1 MGINRYFTP
10 AQLPTEQEYFKLPF
24 NELYTALGAKQK
36 QQDEARTKNAE
47 LQAEADKV
55 KALEPDQKRA
65 FEINEMFKN
74 KINELSGR
82 DLTNP
87 EGKMATRALMQMG
100 REYFGPNGEA
110 TAINN
115 NYNARVAYE
124 KKLDEYVKANKD
136 VDPNYK
142 TKALEYFDHDYKF
155 NKKGIGQLNSN
166 KSYNKYDTEDLSYVN
181 IDDALEKAVTGNIAD
196 AIDTSVENPDM
207 KGYFLKKGSKHEWV
221 NYNDIVAQAT
231 EKALADPNI
240 GSHIKQGTKFGYYG
254 QNDFDL
260 KNAITTTRDAKG
272 NIIHTPNNR
281 VGLILDRLGR
291 KFGFDKISSS
301 QDYTSDATALY
312 YDKKK
317 AENAMPT
324 LYGKTGVE
332 SKPSETGT
340 TAQDNTDKLTGHVNT
355 LKSIV
360 RDFGTN
366 VVPYNSMTAQ
376 QKQLYTSG
384 DFKGLLKS
392 LESNPNISKELLNK
406 YRQDFNNVLESIDI
420 AKQKEAESENY
431 AIAKVGSDEKFKEQ
445 IDKLPTINNLSK
457 SQIMDHVEAYNRLNV
472 TDEQGNRLKVGD
484 AGFDNA
490 VAKRKEAIKL
500 RDKYPEVFQQYN
512 KIYQDNQKYLQS
524 KNKAK
529 DEYFKTTPEQQTRSI
544 TYAWNIPGLDNDQTT
559 ALRKEA
565 QNKFRAPENW
575 ANVRLMGNSDVNG
588 KTLNE
593 LIESGKVDKNKIDE
607 QLATSST
614 EVTLTTSPIKGNL
627 HSGELAFR
635 VGIVINGKPTEVF
648 IPTDEISSPAID
660 AMKASPGF
668 KVMNHYKASQ
678 NEGLNKY
685 ENVQKYSESGQKVSF
700 DFKNKYQPIIIN
712 DKKYSEEAGL
722 NILTLIQNAIEQGM
736 SPEDITKHLK
746 DIQ

>member
-1 MGINRYFTP
+1 MGINRFFTP
-10 AQLPTEQEYFKLPF
+10 SQLPVGQDYFKLPF

-55 KALEPDQKRA
+55 KALEPDQEEA
-65 FEINEMFKN
+65 FAINQKFKDSID
-74 KINELSGR
+74 KLSNQ
-82 DLTNP
+82 DLTGP

-100 REYFGPNGEA
+100 REYFGPNGRA

-124 KKLDEYVKANKD
+124 KKLDEYIKANKD
-136 VDPNYK
+136 VDPHYK
-142 TKALEYFDHDYKF
+142 DYAMTHFDKEYALKG
-155 NKKGIGQLNSN
+155 GIGQLDPKT
-166 KSYNKYDTEDLSYVN
+166 KSYNQYKGEDLAYVN
-181 IDDALEKAVTGNIAD
+181 VDDVLDKAVQGNIAD
-196 AIDTSVENPDM
+196 VKANSTESPDG
-207 KGYFLKKGSKHEWV
+207 KGYLVKYGNETKYV
-221 NYNDIVAQAT
+221 TYDDIVRQAT
-231 EKALADPNI
+231 EKALADPTI
-240 GSHIKQGTKFGYYG
+240 SSHIQQGNKFGYYKP
-254 QNDFDL
+254 NDFDIS
-260 KNAITTTRDAKG
+260 NAFATTKDAKG
-272 NIIHTPNNR
+272 NIVKIPTNR
-281 VGLILDRLGR
+281 LGMTLDRLGR
-291 KFGFDKISSS
+291 KYGFSEVKNTKDMS
-301 QDYTSDATALY
+301 SDATALY
-312 YDKKK
+312 NDKKK
-317 AENAMPT
+317 TENAMPT

-360 RDFGTN
+360 TDFGTN

-431 AIAKVGSDEKFKEQ
+431 AIAKVGSDKKFKEQ

-512 KIYQDNQKYLQS
+512 KIYQDTQKYLQS

-529 DEYFKTTPEQQTRSI
+529 DEYFKGTPEQQVRSI
-544 TYAWNIPGLDNDQTT
+544 TYEWNIPGLDNDQTT

-614 EVTLTTSPIKGNL
+614 EVTLTNSPIKGNL

>member
-10 AQLPTEQEYFKLPF
+10 AQLPTGQEYFKLPF

-36 QQDEARTKNAE
+36 QQDAANTKNAE

-55 KALEPDQKRA
+55 KALLPDQTRA
-65 FEINEMFKN
+65 FDINQKFKDTID
-74 KINELSGR
+74 KLSNQ

-87 EGKMATRALMQMG
+87 EGKMATRALLQMG
-100 REYFGPNGEA
+100 RDYFGPNGEA

-115 NYNARVAYE
+115 SYNNRLLYE
-124 KKLDEYVKANKD
+124 KKVDDYIKANKD
-136 VDPNYK
+136 VDPHYK
-142 TKALEYFDHDYKF
+142 DYAMAHFDKEYALKG
-155 NKKGIGQLNSN
+155 GIGQLDPKT
-166 KSYNKYDTEDLSYVN
+166 KSYNQYKGEDLAYVN
-181 IDDALEKAVTGNIAD
+181 VDDVLDKAVQGNIAD
-196 AIDTSVENPDM
+196 VKANSTESPDG
-207 KGYFLKKGSKHEWV
+207 KGYLVKYGNETKYV
-221 NYNDIVAQAT
+221 TYDDIVRQAT
-231 EKALADPNI
+231 EKALADPTI
-240 GSHIKQGTKFGYYG
+240 SSHIQQGNKFGYYKP
-254 QNDFDL
+254 NDFDIS
-260 KNAITTTRDAKG
+260 NAFATTKDAKG
-272 NIIHTPNNR
+272 NIVKIPTNR
-281 VGLILDRLGR
+281 LGMTLDRLGR
-291 KFGFDKISSS
+291 KYGFSEVKNTKDMS
-301 QDYTSDATALY
+301 SDATALY
-312 YDKKK
+312 NDKKK
-317 AENAMPT
+317 TENAMPT

-360 RDFGTN
+360 TDFGTN

-431 AIAKVGSDEKFKEQ
+431 AIAKVGSDKKFKEQ
-445 IDKLPTINNLSK
+445 IDKLPVFQGTTKEAVLRALEDYHHPPLIGGKVQKDSK
-457 SQIMDHVEAYNRLNV
+457 YFEAAAL
-472 TDEQGNRLKVGD
+472 
-484 AGFDNA
+484 
-490 VAKRKEAIKL
+490 KRKDPKL
-500 RDKYPEVFQQYN
+500 FEQYN

-529 DEYFKTTPEQQTRSI
+529 DEYFKGTPEQQVRSI
-544 TYAWNIPGLDNDQTT
+544 TYEWNIPGLDNDQTT

-614 EVTLTTSPIKGNL
+614 EVTLTNSPIKGNL

>member
-10 AQLPTEQEYFKLPF
+10 AQLPTGQDYFKLPF

-36 QQDEARTKNAE
+36 QQDEARAKNAE

-55 KALEPDQKRA
+55 KALQPDQEEA
-65 FEINEMFKN
+65 FAINQKFKDSID
-74 KINELSGR
+74 KLSNQ

-87 EGKMATRALMQMG
+87 EGKMATRALIQMG
-100 REYFGPNGEA
+100 REYFGPNGRA

-115 NYNARVAYE
+115 NYNARALYE
-124 KKLDEYVKANKD
+124 KKVDEYIKANKD
-136 VDPNYK
+136 VDPKYK
-142 TKALEYFDHDYKF
+142 EFAMNHFDEDYKH
-155 NKKGIGQLNSN
+155 KGGIGQLNSN
-166 KSYNKYDTEDLSYVN
+166 KSYNKYDTEDLAYVN
-181 IDDALEKAVTGNIAD
+181 VDAELEKAVTGIIAD
-196 AIDTSVENPDM
+196 SIDISVENPDN

-221 NYNDIVAQAT
+221 KYDDVVAQAT
-231 EKALADPNI
+231 EKALSDPSI
-240 GSHIKQGTKFGYYG
+240 ASHVGQGTKFGYYG
-254 QNDFDL
+254 QNDFDF
-260 KNAITTTRDAKG
+260 KNAITTTKDAKG
-272 NIIHTPNNR
+272 NIIRTPNNR
-281 VGLILDRLGR
+281 VGFIFDRLGR
-291 KFGFDKISSS
+291 KFGFDKTGSN

-312 YDKKK
+312 LDKKK
-317 AENAMPT
+317 TENAMPT

-340 TAQDNTDKLTGHVNT
+340 TTQSNTEKLTGHINT

-360 RDFGTN
+360 RDFGTTA
-366 VVPYNSMTAQ
+366 VPYNSMTAE

-406 YRQDFNNVLESIDI
+406 YRQDYNNTVESIDI

-431 AIAKVGSDEKFKEQ
+431 AITKVGSDKKFKEQ
-445 IDKLPTINNLSK
+445 IDKLPTIDNLSK
-457 SQIMDHVEAYNRLNV
+457 TQIMDAVAKYNTLGV
-472 TDEQGNRLKVGD
+472 TDAQGNRLKVGD
-484 AGFDNA
+484 AGFNEA
-490 VAKRKEAIKL
+490 VAARKEAIKL
-500 RDKYPEVFQQYN
+500 RDKNPTLFQQYN
-512 KIYQDNQKYLQS
+512 KIYQDNQKYLAS

-529 DEYFKTTPEQQTRSI
+529 DEYFKGTPEQQTRSI
-544 TYAWNIPGLDNDQTT
+544 TYEWNIPGLDNDQTT

-565 QNKFRAPENW
+565 QNKFKAPENW

-614 EVTLTTSPIKGNL
+614 EVTLTNSPIKGNL

-635 VGIVINGKPTEVF
+635 IGIVINGKPTEVF
-648 IPTDEISSPAID
+648 VPTDEISSPAID

-668 KVMNHYKASQ
+668 KVMNHYKAAQ
-678 NEGLNKY
+678 YEGLNKY
-685 ENVQKYSESGQKVSF
+685 ENIKKYSESGQKVSF
-700 DFKNKYQPIIIN
+700 DFKNKYQPITIN
-712 DKKYSEEAGL
+712 NKKYSEEAGL

-736 SPEDITKHLK
+736 SPEDITTHLK

>member
-1 MGINRYFTP
+1 MGINRFFTP
-10 AQLPTEQEYFKLPF
+10 SQLPVGQDYFKLPF

-55 KALEPDQKRA
+55 KALEPDQEEA
-65 FEINEMFKN
+65 FAINQKFKDSID
-74 KINELSGR
+74 KLSNQ
-82 DLTNP
+82 DLTGP

-100 REYFGPNGEA
+100 REYFGPNGRA

-124 KKLDEYVKANKD
+124 KKLDEYIKANKD

-166 KSYNKYDTEDLSYVN
+166 KSYNKYDTEDLAYVN
-181 IDDALEKAVTGNIAD
+181 VDAELEKAVTGIIAD
-196 AIDTSVENPDM
+196 SIDTSVENPDN

-240 GSHIKQGTKFGYYG
+240 GSHIKQGSKFGYYG

-260 KNAITTTRDAKG
+260 KNAVTTTKDAKG

-291 KFGFDKISSS
+291 KFGFDKTASS

-360 RDFGTN
+360 TDFGTN

-406 YRQDFNNVLESIDI
+406 YRQDFNNVIESIDI

-431 AIAKVGSDEKFKEQ
+431 AIAKVGSDKKFKEQ
-445 IDKLPTINNLSK
+445 IDKLPVFQGTTKEAVLTALEDYHHPPLVGGKVQKDSK
-457 SQIMDHVEAYNRLNV
+457 YFEAAAL
-472 TDEQGNRLKVGD
+472 
-484 AGFDNA
+484 
-490 VAKRKEAIKL
+490 KRKDPKL
-500 RDKYPEVFQQYN
+500 FEQYN

-529 DEYFKTTPEQQTRSI
+529 DEYFKGTPEQQVRSI
-544 TYAWNIPGLDNDQTT
+544 TYEWNIPGLDNDQTT

-614 EVTLTTSPIKGNL
+614 EVTLTNSPIKGNL